1 MNITEENESWTT
13 AEENV
18 TLRGLIKVTTQTNKK
33 QIRQATVNATRKKY
47 AMISDGDFEFL

>member
-33 QIRQATVNATRKKY
+33 QIRQATVNVTRKKY